1 MLSNGCQAFE
11 RLSFGEGCRRF
22 GVSYAIW
29 H

>member
-11 RLSFGEGCRRF
+11 RLSFGDDCWVF
-22 GVSYAIW
+22 GGSYAIR